1 MRAKS
6 ARKAPLNAYF
16 ASKNAEGVGGAFVV
30 CGHRLSAAAGFP
42 IGSRAR
48 QHSSEPN

>member
-1 MRAKS
+1 MRADS
-6 ARKAPLNAYF
+6 ARKAPLNACF
-16 ASKNAEGVGGAFVV
+16 ASKNAEGFGGAFVV

-48 QHSSEPN
+48 QHSSESD